1 MFFKRQVDKTIKYL
15 GNDDKSSLFCGN
27 DNLVAKLCA
36 LGKSD
41 FLEIYFFG
49 EVNFDGDC
57 GLKFCRANINLSIA
71 SRGVVDEF
79 FRFINLD
86 KNRVEALSNMEE
98 NKIRRELNVCRDET
112 TFLVQADKK
121 IDYIIDFNYK
131 KHSKSESADIFEDE
145 FLQYKIATNGQIK
158 VCDKGI
164 ILSDVTGV
172 KIEIIIKKAT
182 LSQKNSPKNI
192 KNCAN
197 ENDLYKEICSC
208 GKIKDFMPKIDF
220 GLKRDNVS
228 ITEKFFYLKR
238 GFNSAEF
245 VKNIYDYSLFCLNFV
260 PFLLKVNCF
269 FYSRSDENRYNEESN
284 FFNSFIES
292 QIMLRGLI
300 LYGGKFDFVKNYLK
314 ILVKHFENTDKKLNF
329 ESEPKKTEIKP
340 NKKLKNKDIGNFC
353 DNNIQ
358 KNMQKAGVLS
368 EKSQKNNEFTEN
380 LNKMGQETDKLS
392 ITEIDRE
399 QIINRNLKCDY
410 KMGVLSE
417 KSQEKGKFTADL
429 SKNDQK
435 TGKITADLSKND
447 QDSCEFIVNLGNN
460 GNLNGDFMGILGKKN
475 KKIAGVDIRLE
486 SDFENRCFVIFN
498 IYEYFLKTKDYD
510 FLMKCKDFL
519 FATCSAIEEII
530 KTANK
535 SSIFALSKAIIEI
548 CVKVCDDFRHFDPKN
563 SEIFNEWERL
573 KKIVLPSFEV
583 GEDGAIKQMIKN
595 DKNTYF
601 CDILHLFPYNFGAK
615 TGANRD
621 FEDIVANSC
630 KKNYL
635 KFEHDAFGLLDIILT
650 LATCGDKDNACRLL
664 DRFLKVFLSE
674 NLTFESS
681 DCANSGFGKFGQ
693 NREINFC
700 LNVMFV
706 ITFFNLFYNIYDKK
720 LYLNDPFNLKI
731 DKLKIFNIRLENSMV
746 NLIFVKKRR
755 LIKAIIVAKNG
766 GKFEISLPKGV
777 KNIKLRGEYEIE
789 GDILH
794 LEVEKGKKKKVKI
807 YI

>member
-27 DNLVAKLCA
+27 DNLIAKLCA

-41 FLEIYFFG
+41 FLEIYFLG
-49 EVNFDGDC
+49 KKNIDGDC
-57 GLKFCRANINLSIA
+57 GLRFCKANINLSIA

-98 NKIRRELNVCRDET
+98 NKIRRELNICRDGT
-112 TFLVQADKK
+112 TFLLQADKK

-145 FLQYKIATNGQIK
+145 FLQYKITTNGQIK

-228 ITEKFFYLKR
+228 ITEKIFYLKR

-269 FYSRSDENRYNEESN
+269 FYNKLDENRYNEESN

-314 ILVKHFENTDKKLNF
+314 ILVKCFENTDKKLNF
-329 ESEPKKTEIKP
+329 ESEPKKTEIKS
-340 NKKLKNKDIGNFC
+340 NKKLKNKDNGNFC

-368 EKSQKNNEFTEN
+368 EKSQ
-380 LNKMGQETDKLS
+380 
-392 ITEIDRE
+392 
-399 QIINRNLKCDY
+399 
-410 KMGVLSE
+410 
-417 KSQEKGKFTADL
+417 EKGKFTANL
-429 SKNDQK
+429 N
-435 TGKITADLSKND
+435 KND

-460 GNLNGDFMGILGKKN
+460 GNQNGDFMGI
-475 KKIAGVDIRLE
+475 
-486 SDFENRCFVIFN
+486 
-498 IYEYFLKTKDYD
+498 
-510 FLMKCKDFL
+510 
-519 FATCSAIEEII
+519 
-530 KTANK
+530 
-535 SSIFALSKAIIEI
+535 
-548 CVKVCDDFRHFDPKN
+548 
-563 SEIFNEWERL
+563 
-573 KKIVLPSFEV
+573 
-583 GEDGAIKQMIKN
+583 
-595 DKNTYF
+595 
-601 CDILHLFPYNFGAK
+601 
-615 TGANRD
+615 
-621 FEDIVANSC
+621 
-630 KKNYL
+630 
-635 KFEHDAFGLLDIILT
+635 
-650 LATCGDKDNACRLL
+650 
-664 DRFLKVFLSE
+664 
-674 NLTFESS
+674 
-681 DCANSGFGKFGQ
+681 
-693 NREINFC
+693 
-700 LNVMFV
+700 
-706 ITFFNLFYNIYDKK
+706 
-720 LYLNDPFNLKI
+720 
-731 DKLKIFNIRLENSMV
+731 
-746 NLIFVKKRR
+746 
-755 LIKAIIVAKNG
+755 
-766 GKFEISLPKGV
+766 
-777 KNIKLRGEYEIE
+777 
-789 GDILH
+789 
-794 LEVEKGKKKKVKI
+794 
-807 YI
+807 

>member
-27 DNLVAKLCA
+27 DNLIAKLCA

-49 EVNFDGDC
+49 EANFDGDY
-57 GLKFCRANINLSIA
+57 GLRFCKANINLSIA

-98 NKIRRELNVCRDET
+98 NKIRRELNICRDGT

-131 KHSKSESADIFEDE
+131 KHSKNESADIFEDE
-145 FLQYKIATNGQIK
+145 FLQYKITTNGQIK

-228 ITEKFFYLKR
+228 ITEKIFYLKR

-269 FYSRSDENRYNEESN
+269 FYSRSDKNIGYNEESN

-314 ILVKHFENTDKKLNF
+314 ILVKYFENTDKKLNF
-329 ESEPKKTEIKP
+329 ESEPKKTEIKT
-340 NKKLKNKDIGNFC
+340 NKKLKNKDNGNFC

-368 EKSQKNNEFTEN
+368 EKSQ
-380 LNKMGQETDKLS
+380 
-392 ITEIDRE
+392 
-399 QIINRNLKCDY
+399 
-410 KMGVLSE
+410 
-417 KSQEKGKFTADL
+417 EKGKFTANL
-429 SKNDQK
+429 N
-435 TGKITADLSKND
+435 KND
-447 QDSCEFIVNLGNN
+447 QDSCEFIVNLSNN
-460 GNLNGDFMGILGKKN
+460 GNQNGDFMGILGKKN

-486 SDFENRCFVIFN
+486 NDFDFENRCFVIFN

-519 FATCSAIEEII
+519 FGTCSAIEEII

-563 SEIFNEWERL
+563 SEIFKEWERL
-573 KKIVLPSFEV
+573 NKIVLPSFEV

-720 LYLNDPFNLKI
+720 LYLNDPFNLKF
-731 DKLKIFNIRLENSMV
+731 DKLKIFNIGLENAVV
-746 NLIFVKKRR
+746 NLIFAKKRR

-807 YI
+807 